1 MESTSELPDDCSLV
15 LDEEEKE
22 SLALKNFKEAIAE
35 IEGHFTHKAKLR
47 SRIHATIQNR
57 PEESHFSKL
66 DSSIKKNTAFVRK
79 LKNFTE
85 AQKESILKDINTLNL
100 TKYISEVANAIVE
113 AKLKMTDI
121 ASILQVCVVLHEK
134 YVDFAPQI
142 LEAWQKVLSLKK
154 DEKISNPSKMRVDV
168 RFYADLISCGVLTP
182 KEGLPLLGSFLTNL
196 IHGDKEEHN
205 SATIILAF
213 CKFCGED
220 YAGLVSQKL
229 LNDAERFKIA
239 IPTSNWLPADKR
251 QNVRNLLREY
261 YTSLCKHLTQDHKE
275 LQNFERQNRRILQTK
290 GELSNERKEK
300 QEILN
305 QSFTKLLNMTQ
316 QFADILAEEL
326 PELRQDLSPRDEE
339 CSVLELCENMSD
351 QARETLNEL
360 LWENEEGRQFYESL
374 PNLSVYL
381 PNLIPKVT
389 AETLPPPDPVEQM
402 IDIEKE
408 AKEIE
413 EGEQVKDEGDEDIKP
428 AELEDEK
435 EDADVPVS
443 LQSNK
448 VLLDSFLTTLTACVN
463 REMIDSAAIEF
474 STNLNTKHNRKKL
487 VRALFTVQRTRLDL
501 LPFYSR
507 LVATLHPYI
516 PEVATDLCNF
526 LRQDFKYHVRKKDQI
541 NIETKVK
548 IVRFIGELTKFGM
561 YPRADALQCFKQL
574 LLNFAH
580 HYIEMTCHLLETCG
594 RFLLHQPDSHQRTKV
609 YLDQMMRKKSMLAS
623 DSRYLTMI
631 ENAYYQVV
639 PVDSSARSSH
649 IKIRPPLHQY
659 IRQLLFVELGN
670 KGSTNKILKQLRKL
684 NWKDPEVA
692 SYAVRCLTSAW
703 KVKFPNIRTLAGVVA
718 ELTLYQEFVGHRI
731 VDAVLEDIRWSLE
744 FPISKFNQR
753 RVSMAKYLAELY
765 NYRMVESSVVFKVL
779 YTCITFAVSFDYNIE
794 SDLDQPDNLMRLR
807 LVLTILDTC
816 GVFFSSGLS
825 KKRLDYYL
833 VYLQYYYLFKRS
845 LPIWTDDN
853 PFPVAID
860 FGIKDMLLTLRPKL
874 KAYKTLQE
882 AADAVENLEKE
893 LMNKLSQAMPEL
905 QMDVVLA
912 DDTLAC
918 IEEEDMEEGEEM
930 REVDDDSINDE
941 QSLSRSMSQMTTR
954 GETTQPDED
963 THNVEASRICNARKW
978 LDANMSHLLQDDR
991 CVVTA
996 PRKALCPEDD
1006 DFMAALDRMVAENI
1020 HDAYT
1025 RGKEVSKPP
1034 AVDIAI
1040 PWQVKASLKRPDGS
1054 DKNFLGD
1061 SIGGELGGA
1070 LAVAEASS
1078 ACAAI
1083 ASSPPSAVH
1092 DNPTVNFFLMT
1103 RKGNKPQFKNL
1114 AVPSDSELA
1123 QNLRNREEAEKAE
1136 KERVK
1141 KLTLDFNERQ
1151 EEEEFQDLYG
1161 GVNRPAVHNVN
1172 RDRRGR
1178 FQHPKGVPDAELI
1191 FGGARK
1197 NR

>member
-1 MESTSELPDDCSLV
+1 MESTSEVPDDCCQV
-15 LDEEEKE
+15 ADEAEKE
-22 SLALKNFKEAIAE
+22 ALALKSFKETIAE
-35 IEGHFTHKAKLR
+35 IESHLAHKAQLR
-47 SRIHATIQNR
+47 SRLHTTVQNR
-57 PEESHFSKL
+57 PEESYFTRL

-134 YVDFAPQI
+134 YADFSSQI

-154 DEKISNPSKMRVDV
+154 DEKVSNPSKMRVDV

-229 LNDAERFKIA
+229 LNDAERFKMTV
-239 IPTSNWLPADKR
+239 PTSNWLPPDKR

-261 YTSLCKHLTQDHKE
+261 YSSLCKHLIQDHKE

-300 QEILN
+300 QEVLN
-305 QSFTKLLNMTQ
+305 QSFAKLLNMTQ
-316 QFADILAEEL
+316 QFADVLAEEL

-360 LWENEEGRQFYESL
+360 LWENEEGRQFYENL

-381 PNLIPKVT
+381 PNLVPKAT
-389 AETLPPPDPVEQM
+389 MEAPPLPDPAEQM

-413 EGEQVKDEGDEDIKP
+413 EGEQAKEEGDEDIKP

-435 EDADVPVS
+435 DDADVPVS

-448 VLLDSFLTTLTACVN
+448 VLLDSFLTTLSACVN

-561 YPRADALQCFKQL
+561 YPRADTLQCFKQL

-659 IRQLLFVELGN
+659 IRHLLYVELGN

-692 SYAVRCLTSAW
+692 SYAIRCLTSAW

-779 YTCITFAVSFDYNIE
+779 YTCITFAVSYDRTVE
-794 SDLDQPDNLMRLR
+794 SELDQPDNLMRLR

-816 GVFFSSGLS
+816 GVFFSSGLA
-825 KKRLDYYL
+825 KKRLDCYL
-833 VYLQYYYLFKRS
+833 VYLQYYHLFKRS
-845 LPIWTDDN
+845 LPIWTEDN

-860 FGIKDMLLTLRPKL
+860 FGIKDMLQSLRPKL
-874 KAYKTLQE
+874 KPYKTLQE

-893 LMNKLSQAMPEL
+893 LMNKLSLAMPEL
-905 QMDVVLA
+905 HMDVVMA

-930 REVDDDSINDE
+930 PEVDDDSINDE

-954 GETTQPDED
+954 GEATQPDDDSATAE
-963 THNVEASRICNARKW
+963 
-978 LDANMSHLLQDDR
+978 DDR

-1020 HDAYT
+1020 HEAYS
-1025 RGKEVSKPP
+1025 RGKEASKAP

-1040 PWQVKASLKRPDGS
+1040 PWQVKASLKKPSEGS

-1078 ACAAI
+1078 ACAAV
-1083 ASSPPSAVH
+1083 ASSPPSASQ

-1114 AVPSDSELA
+1114 ALPSDSELA

-1161 GVNRPAVHNVN
+1161 GANRPAVHNVN

>member
-1 MESTSELPDDCSLV
+1 MESTSEVPDDSCQV
-15 LDEEEKE
+15 ADEAEKE
-22 SLALKNFKEAIAE
+22 ALALKNFKETIAE
-35 IEGHFTHKAKLR
+35 IEGHLAHKAQLR
-47 SRIHATIQNR
+47 SRIHTTVQNR
-57 PEESHFSKL
+57 PEESYFTRL

-85 AQKESILKDINTLNL
+85 AQKESILKDMNTLNL

-134 YVDFAPQI
+134 YADFSAQI
-142 LEAWQKVLSLKK
+142 LEAWQKVLSMKK
-154 DEKISNPSKMRVDV
+154 DEKVSNPSKMRVDV

-229 LNDAERFKIA
+229 LSDAERFKLTV
-239 IPTSNWLPADKR
+239 PTSTWLPPDKR

-261 YTSLCKHLTQDHKE
+261 YSSLCKHLTQDHKE

-290 GELSNERKEK
+290 GELSNERKER
-300 QEILN
+300 QEVLN
-305 QSFTKLLNMTQ
+305 QSFAKLLNMTQ
-316 QFADILAEEL
+316 QFSDILAEEL
-326 PELRQDLSPRDEE
+326 PELRQDLSPKDEE
-339 CSVLELCENMSD
+339 CSVLELSENMSD

-360 LWENEEGRQFYESL
+360 LWENEEGRQFYENL
-374 PNLSVYL
+374 PNLGVYL
-381 PNLIPKVT
+381 PNLVPKVT
-389 AETLPPPDPVEQM
+389 AETLPLPDPAEQM

-413 EGEQVKDEGDEDIKP
+413 EGEQAKEEGDEDIKP
-428 AELEDEK
+428 TELEDEK

-448 VLLDSFLTTLTACVN
+448 VLLDSFLTTLSACVN

-487 VRALFTVQRTRLDL
+487 VRTLFTVQRTRLDL

-561 YPRADALQCFKQL
+561 YPRADTLQCFKQL

-639 PVDSSARSSH
+639 PVDSSTRISH

-659 IRQLLFVELGN
+659 IRHLLYVELGN

-692 SYAVRCLTSAW
+692 TYAIRCLTSAW

-779 YTCITFAVSFDYNIE
+779 YTCITFAVSYDRTIE
-794 SDLDQPDNLMRLR
+794 SELDQPDNLMRLR

-816 GVFFSSGLS
+816 GVFFSSGLA
-825 KKRLDYYL
+825 KKRLDCYL

-845 LPIWTDDN
+845 LSIWTEDN

-860 FGIKDMLLTLRPKL
+860 FGIKDTLLSLRPKL
-874 KAYKTLQE
+874 KPYKTVQE

-905 QMDVVLA
+905 QMDMVLA

-918 IEEEDMEEGEEM
+918 IEEEDIEEGEEM

-954 GETTQPDED
+954 GEATQPDDESANTED
-963 THNVEASRICNARKW
+963 DH
-978 LDANMSHLLQDDR
+978 
-991 CVVTA
+991 CVVKA

-1020 HDAYT
+1020 HEAYS
-1025 RGKEVSKPP
+1025 RGKEASKAP

-1040 PWQVKASLKRPDGS
+1040 PWQVKASLKKPSDGS

-1070 LAVAEASS
+1070 LAAAEASS
-1078 ACAAI
+1078 ACAAV
-1083 ASSPPSAVH
+1083 ASSPPSTTN

-1114 AVPSDSELA
+1114 ALPSDSELA

-1161 GVNRPAVHNVN
+1161 GANRPAVHNVN

>member
-1 MESTSELPDDCSLV
+1 MASLKSV
-15 LDEEEKE
+15 QD
-22 SLALKNFKEAIAE
+22 SIAE
-35 IEGHFTHKAKLR
+35 IEAQLVHKSQLR
-47 SRIHATIQNR
+47 SRIHSAIQSR
-57 PEESHFSKL
+57 PEEAHFSRL

-85 AQKESILKDINTLNL
+85 AQKESILKDIQVLNL
-100 TKYISEVANAIVE
+100 TKYISEVASAVVE

-121 ASILQVCVVLHEK
+121 PSVIHVCIILHEK
-134 YVDFAPQI
+134 YIDFAPQL
-142 LEAWQKVLSLKK
+142 LEAWHKVLSLKK
-154 DEKISNPSKMRVDV
+154 DEKVTNASKMRVDV

-196 IHGDKEEHN
+196 IHTDKEEHN
-205 SATIILAF
+205 NATIILAF
-213 CKFCGED
+213 CKFCGAD
-220 YAGLVSQKL
+220 YAGLISQKL
-229 LNDAERFKIA
+229 MQDASRFGLTV
-239 IPTSNWLPADKR
+239 PTSDWLPSDKR
-251 QNVRNLLREY
+251 QNVRNLLRDY
-261 YTSLCKHLTQDHKE
+261 YASLCKHITQDHRE

-290 GELSNERKEK
+290 GELSSERKER
-300 QEILN
+300 QEALN
-305 QSFTKLLNMTQ
+305 QSYAKLLGTTQ
-316 QFADILAEEL
+316 QFADVLAEEM
-326 PELRQDLSPRDEE
+326 PELRQDPANLRDEEE
-339 CSVLELCENMSD
+339 CSVLELSESMTD

-360 LWENEEGRQFYESL
+360 LWENEEARQFYENL
-374 PNLSVYL
+374 PNLCVYL
-381 PNLIPKVT
+381 PNLVPKVA
-389 AETLPPPDPVEQM
+389 AEPPPPPDPAEQL
-402 IDIEKE
+402 IDIELE

-413 EGEQVKDEGDEDIKP
+413 DGEPAKEEPDEDIKP

-435 EDADVPVS
+435 EETDVPVS

-448 VLLDSFLTTLTACVN
+448 VLLDSFLTTLSTCVN

-474 STNLNTKHNRKKL
+474 STNLNTKNNRKKL
-487 VRALFTVQRTRLDL
+487 VKTLFMVQRTRLDL

-561 YPRADALQCFKQL
+561 YPRAETLHCFKML

-580 HYIEMTCHLLETCG
+580 HYIEMCCHLIETCG
-594 RFLLHQPDSHQRTKV
+594 RFLLHHPDSHQRTKV
-609 YLDQMMRKKSMLAS
+609 YLEQMMRKKSMLAS

-639 PVDSSARSSH
+639 PVDSGARSAL
-649 IKIRPPLHQY
+649 IKVRPPLHQY
-659 IRQLLFVELGN
+659 IRYLLFVELGN

-684 NWKDPEVA
+684 NWKDSEVTA
-692 SYAVRCLTSAW
+692 YAVRCLTSAW
-703 KVKFPNIRTLAGVVA
+703 KVKFPNIRTLAGLVA
-718 ELTLYQEFVGHRI
+718 ELTIYQEFVGHYI
-731 VDAVLEDIRWSLE
+731 VDAVLEDIRWCLE

-765 NYRMVESSVVFKVL
+765 NYRMVESSVIFKVL
-779 YTCITFAVSFDYNIE
+779 YTLITFGVSFDPAVE
-794 SDLDQPDNLMRLR
+794 SELDQPDHLMRLR

-816 GVFFSSGLS
+816 GVFFSSGLA

-833 VYLQYYYLFKRS
+833 YYLQYYYWFKRS
-845 LPIWTDDN
+845 LPVWTEDN

-860 FGIKDMLLTLRPKL
+860 FGMKDMFLSLRPKL
-874 KAYKTLQE
+874 KPYKSLQE

-893 LMNKLSQAMPEL
+893 LMSKLSQAMPEL
-905 QMDVVLA
+905 HMDVVLTESA
-912 DDTLAC
+912 LDC
-918 IEEEDMEEGEEM
+918 IEEEDFEEADDVRETEDYDPDEEH
-930 REVDDDSINDE
+930 
-941 QSLSRSMSQMTTR
+941 SLSRSMSQMTTR
-954 GETTQPDED
+954 EGGETTQPDDES
-963 THNVEASRICNARKW
+963 NN
-978 LDANMSHLLQDDR
+978 DDR

-1020 HDAYT
+1020 NE
-1025 RGKEVSKPP
+1025 RGKEVAKPP

-1040 PWQVKASLKRPDGS
+1040 PWQVKASLKRPMDGLER
-1054 DKNFLGD
+1054 NYLGD
-1061 SIGGELGGA
+1061 AIGGELGGA
-1070 LAVAEASS
+1070 LAAAEASTTS
-1078 ACAAI
+1078 VVP
-1083 ASSPPSAVH
+1083 SSPSSTDAGA
-1092 DNPTVNFFLMT
+1092 TVNFVLMT
-1103 RKGNKPQFKNL
+1103 RKGNKPQFKTM
-1114 AVPSDSELA
+1114 AVSSTSELA
-1123 QNLRNREEAEKAE
+1123 LNLRNREVAEKAE

-1141 KLTLDFNERQ
+1141 KLTLNFNERQ
-1151 EEEEFQDLYG
+1151 EEEEFQDQYAG
-1161 GVNRPAVHNVN
+1161 TNRPAVHNVN
-1172 RDRRGR
+1172 RDRRR

>member
-1 MESTSELPDDCSLV
+1 MESTSEVPDDCCLV
-15 LDEEEKE
+15 ADEAEKE
-22 SLALKNFKEAIAE
+22 ALALKIFKETIAE
-35 IEGHFTHKAKLR
+35 IESHLAHKAQLR
-47 SRIHATIQNR
+47 SRLHTTVQNR
-57 PEESHFSKL
+57 PEESYFSKL

-134 YVDFAPQI
+134 YADFAPQL
-142 LEAWQKVLSLKK
+142 LEAWQKILSLKK
-154 DEKISNPSKMRVDV
+154 EEKVSNPSKMRVDV

-229 LNDAERFKIA
+229 LNDAERFKMTV
-239 IPTSNWLPADKR
+239 PTSNWLPPDKR

-261 YTSLCKHLTQDHKE
+261 YSSLCKHLIQDHKE

-300 QEILN
+300 QEVLN
-305 QSFTKLLNMTQ
+305 QNFAKLLNMSQ

-360 LWENEEGRQFYESL
+360 LWENEEARQFYENL

-381 PNLIPKVT
+381 PNLVPKVT
-389 AETLPPPDPVEQM
+389 MEAPPLPDPAEQM

-413 EGEQVKDEGDEDIKP
+413 EGEQAKEEGDEDIKP

-435 EDADVPVS
+435 EDVDVPVS

-448 VLLDSFLTTLTACVN
+448 VLLDSFLTTLSACVN

-561 YPRADALQCFKQL
+561 YPRADTLQCFKQL

-639 PVDSSARSSH
+639 PVDSSSRSSH

-684 NWKDPEVA
+684 NWKDPDVA
-692 SYAVRCLTSAW
+692 TYAVRCLTSAW

-779 YTCITFAVSFDYNIE
+779 YTCITFAVSYDRNVE
-794 SDLDQPDNLMRLR
+794 SELDQPDNLMRLR

-816 GVFFSSGLS
+816 GVFFSSGLA
-825 KKRLDYYL
+825 KKRLDCYL
-833 VYLQYYYLFKRS
+833 VYLQYYHLFKRS
-845 LPIWTDDN
+845 LPIWTEDN

-860 FGIKDMLLTLRPKL
+860 FGIKDMLLSLRPKL
-874 KAYKTLQE
+874 KPYKTLQE

-905 QMDVVLA
+905 RMDMVTA

-930 REVDDDSINDE
+930 PEVDDDSINDE

-954 GETTQPDED
+954 GEATQPDDDSATAE
-963 THNVEASRICNARKW
+963 
-978 LDANMSHLLQDDR
+978 DDR

-1020 HDAYT
+1020 HEAYS
-1025 RGKEVSKPP
+1025 RGKEASKAP

-1040 PWQVKASLKRPDGS
+1040 PWQVKASLKKPSDGS

-1070 LAVAEASS
+1070 LAAAEASS
-1078 ACAAI
+1078 ACAAV
-1083 ASSPPSAVH
+1083 ASSPPSASQ

-1114 AVPSDSELA
+1114 ALPSDSELA

-1161 GVNRPAVHNVN
+1161 GANRPAVHNVN

>member
-1 MESTSELPDDCSLV
+1 MDISSTPVPEDGCQAEDI
-15 LDEEEKE
+15 EKE
-22 SLALKNFKEAIAE
+22 ALALKNLQEVMAE
-35 IEGHFTHKAKLR
+35 IEGHLAQKAKQR
-47 SRIHATIQNR
+47 SRIHSAIQNR
-57 PEESHFSKL
+57 PEESYFSKL

-85 AQKESILKDINTLNL
+85 AQKEGILKDINTLNL

-121 ASILQVCVVLHEK
+121 ASILQVCTVLHEK
-134 YVDFAPQI
+134 YVDFSPQL

-154 DEKISNPSKMRVDV
+154 DEKIPNPSKTRVDV
-168 RFYADLISCGVLTP
+168 RFYADLISWGVLTP

-196 IHGDKEEHN
+196 INGDKEEHN

-229 LNDAERFKIA
+229 VQDAERFKLTV
-239 IPTSNWLPADKR
+239 PTSSWLPPDKR
-251 QNVRNLLREY
+251 QNVKNLLRDY
-261 YTSLCKHLTQDHKE
+261 YASLCKHLTQDHKE

-290 GELSNERKEK
+290 GELSSERKEK
-300 QEILN
+300 QEMLN

-316 QFADILAEEL
+316 QFADILGEEL
-326 PELRQDLSPRDEE
+326 PELRQDTSPRDEE
-339 CSVLELCENMSD
+339 CSVLELCGENMSD
-351 QARETLNEL
+351 QARETLNDL
-360 LWENEEGRQFYESL
+360 LWENEEARQFYENL

-381 PNLIPKVT
+381 PNLIPKVST
-389 AETLPPPDPVEQM
+389 EPVPTPDPADQL

-413 EGEQVKDEGDEDIKP
+413 EGQSVKEEGDEDIKP

-435 EDADVPVS
+435 EDVDVPVS

-448 VLLDSFLTTLTACVN
+448 VLLDSFLTTLSACVN

-580 HYIEMTCHLLETCG
+580 HYIEMTCHLIETCG
-594 RFLLHQPDSHQRTKV
+594 RFLLHHPDSHQRTKV

-684 NWKDPEVA
+684 NWKDPATA
-692 SYAVRCLTSAW
+692 SYAIRCLTSAW

-718 ELTLYQEFVGHRI
+718 ELTLYQEFVGHRV

-779 YTCITFAVSFDYNIE
+779 YTCITFGVSFDYSIE
-794 SDLDQPDNLMRLR
+794 SDLDQPDNLMRFR

-816 GVFFSSGLS
+816 GVFFSSGLA
-825 KKRLDYYL
+825 KKRFDYYL
-833 VYLQYYYLFKRS
+833 VYLQYYYWFKRS

-860 FGIKDMLLTLRPKL
+860 FGMRDMFSSMRPKL
-874 KAYKTLQE
+874 KPYKNLQE
-882 AADAVENLEKE
+882 AAEAVETLEKE

-905 QMDVVLA
+905 QMDGVLG

-918 IEEEDMEEGEEM
+918 IEEEDMEDGEEI
-930 REVDDDSINDE
+930 REGDDDFMDDE

-954 GETTQPDED
+954 GETTQPDDE
-963 THNVEASRICNARKW
+963 THNVE
-978 LDANMSHLLQDDR
+978 DDR

-996 PRKALCPEDD
+996 PKKAFCPEDD

-1020 HDAYT
+1020 HD
-1025 RGKEVSKPP
+1025 RGKEVTKPP

-1040 PWQVKASLKRPDGS
+1040 PWQVKASLKKPCDGT

-1061 SIGGELGGA
+1061 SLGGELGGA
-1070 LAVAEASS
+1070 LAAAEASAS
-1078 ACAAI
+1078 AI
-1083 ASSPPSAVH
+1083 VTPSSPVTV
-1092 DNPTVNFFLMT
+1092 DNPTVNFVLMT

-1123 QNLRNREEAEKAE
+1123 LNLRNREEAEKAE

-1151 EEEEFQDLYG
+1151 EEEEFQDLYAG
-1161 GVNRPAVHNVN
+1161 ANRPAVHNVN

-1191 FGGARK
+1191 FGGPRK